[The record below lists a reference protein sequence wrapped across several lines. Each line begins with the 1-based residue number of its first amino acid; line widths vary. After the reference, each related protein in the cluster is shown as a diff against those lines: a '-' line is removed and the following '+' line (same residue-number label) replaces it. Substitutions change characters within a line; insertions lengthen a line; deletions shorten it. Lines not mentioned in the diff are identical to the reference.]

1 MLITNTKQLLK
12 RVGKNPQTKRKKMKQ
27 SKAYNYGLM
36 EGARDLE
43 LTPTNSSKAGLQT
56 SIIRTIF

>member
-1 MLITNTKQLLK
+1 
-12 RVGKNPQTKRKKMKQ
+12 MKQ

-36 EGARDLE
+36 EGARDME

-56 SIIRTIF
+56 SIIHGSHYRASEIFP